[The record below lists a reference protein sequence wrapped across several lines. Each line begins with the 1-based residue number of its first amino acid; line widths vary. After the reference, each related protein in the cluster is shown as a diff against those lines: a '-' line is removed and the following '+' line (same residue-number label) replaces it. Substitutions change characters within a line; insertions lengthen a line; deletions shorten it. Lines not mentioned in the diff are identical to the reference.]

1 MQLCGKYHMGAQKL
15 QRQSTNQITVVT
27 VVILRKYSAEK
38 LLSVPRFQMNMG
50 ALFHKRHQ
58 GRAPHTH

>member
-15 QRQSTNQITVVT
+15 QRQSTNQIT